1 MKKILVVLL
10 ALVLAFS
17 AVAALAEAK
26 TEYNIGVLVWK
37 FNDTYGSSVRLA
49 MEEAAKEI
57 GEELGVTINLNA
69 VDAND
74 QIATQLEQAPTIF
87 AQNDFVII
95 NLADVNSGEAIID
108 IAKDYPDV
116 QYLFYNKPLAPET
129 MADVLQNSIFIG
141 TLEREAGD
149 MQGEILAD
157 MYAADPSIDLNGDG
171 VLQYVVFM
179 GEPQNT
185 EAQARTQ
192 YCVETAEACGLKME
206 AVTETIVANWDTQQA
221 LDGMNAV
228 WAANK
233 GKIEVVF
240 CNNDDMA
247 LGVVAALNADGYNTG
262 VEGDP
267 EIVVIGVDA
276 TDTGLESMRQ
286 GGMTATVKQDGV
298 AMGRANI
305 RIAMNMLLGNDWL
318 EGTGYEY
325 SDESTEYKAVRI
337 PYAKNTEVE

>member
-10 ALVLAFS
+10 ALVM
-17 AVAALAEAK
+17 ALSCMTAMAEAK

-37 FNDTYGSSVRLA
+37 YNDTYGSSVRLA
-49 MEEAAKEI
+49 MEEAAKTV
-57 GEELGVTINLNA
+57 GEELGVTINLNC
-69 VDAND
+69 VDAQD
-74 QIATQLEQAPTIF
+74 QIAIQLEQAPTIF
-87 AQNDFVII
+87 AKNDFVIV

-108 IAKDYPDV
+108 IAKNYPDV
-116 QYLFYNKPLAPET
+116 QYLFYNKPIAPEN
-129 MADVLQNSIFIG
+129 MVAVLENSIFIG

-157 MYAADPSIDLNGDG
+157 MYKADPSIDLNGDG
-171 VLQYVVFM
+171 KLQYVVFM

-185 EAQARTQ
+185 EAQARSK
-192 YCVETAEACGLKME
+192 YCVETAIANGLEME
-206 AVTETIVANWDTQQA
+206 EVVTTQVCNWDTQQA
-221 LDGMNAV
+221 MDAMNAI

-276 TDTGLESMRQ
+276 TDSGLESMRQ

-298 AMGRANI
+298 AMGTANI
-305 RIAMNMLLGNDWL
+305 CVAMNMLLGKDML

-337 PYAKNTEVE
+337 PYAKITDVE

>member
-10 ALVLAFS
+10 ALVM
-17 AVAALAEAK
+17 ALSCMTAMAEAK

-37 FNDTYGSSVRLA
+37 CNDTYGSSVRLA
-49 MEEAAKEI
+49 MEEAAKTV
-57 GEELGVTINLNA
+57 GEELGVTINLNC
-69 VDAND
+69 VDAQD
-74 QIATQLEQAPTIF
+74 QIAIQLEQAPTIF
-87 AQNDFVII
+87 AKNDFVIV

-108 IAKDYPDV
+108 IAKNYPDV
-116 QYLFYNKPLAPET
+116 QYLFYNKPIAPEN
-129 MADVLQNSIFIG
+129 MATVLENSIFIG

-157 MYAADPSIDLNGDG
+157 MYKADPSIDLNGDG
-171 VLQYVVFM
+171 KLQYVVFM

-185 EAQARTQ
+185 EAQARSK
-192 YCVETAEACGLKME
+192 YCVETAIANGLEME
-206 AVTETIVANWDTQQA
+206 EVVTTQVCNWDTQQA
-221 LDGMNAV
+221 MDAMNAI

-276 TDTGLESMRQ
+276 TDSGLESMRQ

-298 AMGRANI
+298 AMGTANI
-305 RIAMNMLLGNDWL
+305 RVAMNMLLGKDML

-337 PYAKNTEVE
+337 PYAKITDVE